1 MVGRTRTTVCSILAI
16 LMSGSGAA
24 LAEGDGA
31 RAEHRTV
38 RHSAEILAHMDQPDG
53 DRSWLS
59 HHLDRVH
66 LHRKSGLEY
75 RRPLT
80 IGERA
85 IELRVRAPGL
95 KLKRKRLGMSFEVRF

>member
-1 MVGRTRTTVCSILAI
+1 VSGTRTTVCSVLA
-16 LMSGSGAA
+16 LMMGGSPAA
-24 LAEGDGA
+24 LADEKDA
-31 RAEHRTV
+31 RAELRSI
-38 RHSAEILAHMDQPDG
+38 RHSAEILAHMDQPEG

-66 LHRKSGLEY
+66 LHKRSGLEY
-75 RRPLT
+75 RRPLN
-80 IGERA
+80 IGQRE